1 MKRHLSQHPDFP
13 GVFKPIKEI
22 LFPPPNQRRNPLWVD
37 IFINLLLAPVWA
49 FLLFVLPFLMPLFV
63 VQEFLLL
70 CLDERGCPFTE
81 PVLFVHDGTVYRA
94 VNRLHWRLV
103 TALDRAGRSH
113 VLPLKQCFLPEASHL
128 PQLEAWD
135 AHITAGV

>member
-13 GVFKPIKEI
+13 GVLSDIKELFKPTGDSVYYWYFEVSCKA
-22 LFPPPNQRRNPLWVD
+22 LCAVM
-37 IFINLLLAPVWA
+37 
-49 FLLFVLPFLMPLFV
+49 LMPYLV
-63 VQEFLLL
+63 VLLGTSL
-70 CLDERGCPFTE
+70 VFEPLGVLSWLREYRHFTE

-94 VNRLHWRLV
+94 QRHRWRSV
-103 TALDRAGRSH
+103 TAVDRAGRSH

>member
-13 GVFKPIKEI
+13 VNPIKELFKPTGDSVYYWCFEVSCKVLCAVG
-22 LFPPPNQRRNPLWVD
+22 LFPYFVIILGLSLIFDPLG
-37 IFINLLLAPVWA
+37 
-49 FLLFVLPFLMPLFV
+49 VLSWLR
-63 VQEFLLL
+63 EY
-70 CLDERGCPFTE
+70 RHFTE
-81 PVLFVHDGTVYRA
+81 PVLFVHDGMVYRA
-94 VNRLHWRLV
+94 QRHRWGLV

-113 VLPLKQCFLPEASHL
+113 LLPLKYCFLPEASHL